1 MEETANEQMA
11 FASAC
16 EAAANTLR
24 GQNGIGSLGEKTL
37 HLTLKYFYEPNAEN
51 HERPLQGY
59 VADVFGERGVVEI
72 QTAQTWR
79 LKPKLAAF
87 LPVSDVLVVCPL
99 ATEKWVIWVDP
110 VSGSISEKRRS
121 PGSDRPLAAV
131 GELYGLKEFL
141 LAPGFSVEL
150 VLLSVEEY
158 RLLDGYGAQKKK
170 RATKYEKL
178 PTALHA
184 RIRLQTPADYAALLS
199 IGLPEQFTSK
209 ELKTAAKLRLPEAQK
224 ALNVLFALGVVERVG
239 KQGQAYLYRKK
250 SGTEDAI

>member
-1 MEETANEQMA
+1 MDETAKERMA
-11 FASAC
+11 FAVAC

-37 HLTLKYFYEPNAEN
+37 HLALKYFYEPNAEN

-59 VADVFGERGVVEI
+59 VADAFGERGVVEI

-79 LKPKLAAF
+79 LKPKLSAF

-99 ATEKWVIWVDP
+99 AKEKWVIWVDP
-110 VSGSISEKRRS
+110 VSGSIGEKRRS
-121 PGSDRPLAAV
+121 PGSAKPLAAV

-141 LAPGFSVEL
+141 LMPGFSVEL

-158 RLLDGYGAQKKK
+158 RLLDGYGEQKKK

-184 RIRLQTPADYAALLS
+184 RIRLQTPADYAALLPE
-199 IGLPEQFTSK
+199 GLPERFTSK
-209 ELKTAAKLRLPEAQK
+209 DLKMLAKLRLSEAQK
-224 ALNVLFALGVVERVG
+224 ALNVLFALGAVTRVD
-239 KQGQAYLYRKK
+239 KQGNTYFYQRCL
-250 SGTEDAI
+250 